1 MIDGS
6 CLKQEKVT
14 FTHKK
19 VSNIYIAY
27 EINLQLFIHGRNFAL
42 ENSLFGTSGTT
53 AKADLDK
60 CKYSGSGI
68 EFDARGSLSYL
79 IVMTLVKTW

>member
-1 MIDGS
+1 M
-6 CLKQEKVT
+6 
-14 FTHKK
+14 
-19 VSNIYIAY
+19 
-27 EINLQLFIHGRNFAL
+27 L
-42 ENSLFGTSGTT
+42 ENSLFGAFGTT

-79 IVMTLVKTW
+79 IVMTLVKT